1 MSAGY
6 AALHW
11 ATLNYGLS
19 LRRPWLSVHATTPFG
34 LVSGFLLGRTW
45 TLSFTETG
53 RLTGFGELVWVFTV
67 PATLWLLGVH
77 FRWWARAKARYWS
90 DGDER
95 IEHIVRMLVCWYVGI
110 AAAVK
115 VRVRCR
121 EGHIAVTAPVD
132 AVDARRIEDIVMT
145 RFPSRFT
152 VGVQTTLPADVYWAV
167 YRSELRPFGIRL
179 AAHTPARGCA
189 GALCGRP
196 RHSRRRDH
204 RIRLLARS
212 GPGAGHRTRGS
223 EGILRRHGSLVPRT
237 ARRRGEAWRKKRS
250 GLPCGTR
257 SASFKPLRRT
267 LRNSLVQLENE
278 AVVTDYKELAVGRVF
293 DRPYGV
299 TAGQGA
305 KQLARLRVPTAA
317 GFGRY
322 RRWPRPGRRARRRW
336 PKRSSSYPKVAGLA
350 LRSPDPRR
358 LPAGLCLRCTTL
370 TVRRK
375 GHHVRPVGVALEHVD
390 GAAIGGVPDADRRVL
405 TGARD
410 QLAVRREYS
419 REARPVWPSSVR
431 IGAPVCASHTRTVPS
446 LPAVTNI
453 LPSGEKLTERM

>member
-1 MSAGY
+1 MKFNYWRVPELREALIEGAAVAMRPALLAGVAVSGVVLFLAVSGLVWFFGRCVFVDVYPAPACRLLPSYDVGGWAAYLTGLAVMSVGY

-167 YRSELRPFGIRL
+167 YRSELGPSGYVSPPIRPPVAVPVPFV
-179 AAHTPARGCA
+179 A
-189 GALCGRP
+189 GLVILGVVIIVFAFW
-196 RHSRRRDH
+196 H
-204 RIRLLARS
+204 
-212 GPGAGHRTRGS
+212 GPGLAP
-223 EGILRRHGSLVPRT
+223 GIGPEDLR
-237 ARRRGEAWRKKRS
+237 A
-250 GLPCGTR
+250 
-257 SASFKPLRRT
+257 F
-267 LRNSLVQLENE
+267 
-278 AVVTDYKELAVGRVF
+278 F
-293 DRPYGV
+293 GV
-299 TAGQGA
+299 TA
-305 KQLARLRVPTAA
+305 P
-317 GFGRY
+317 
-322 RRWPRPGRRARRRW
+322 
-336 PKRSSSYPKVAGLA
+336 
-350 LRSPDPRR
+350 
-358 LPAGLCLRCTTL
+358 
-370 TVRRK
+370 
-375 GHHVRPVGVALEHVD
+375 
-390 GAAIGGVPDADRRVL
+390 
-405 TGARD
+405 
-410 QLAVRREYS
+410 
-419 REARPVWPSSVR
+419 
-431 IGAPVCASHTRTVPS
+431 
-446 LPAVTNI
+446 
-453 LPSGEKLTERM
+453 

>member
-1 MSAGY
+1 MAVKKFNYWRAPSFEALIEGAAVVMRPRSWAWRSAASSCFLRCQVSSGSSAVASSWTCPAPACRLLPSYDGAAYLTGLAVMSAGY

-167 YRSELRPFGIRL
+167 YRSELGPSGYVSPPIRP
-179 AAHTPARGCA
+179 PW
-189 GALCGRP
+189 LCRCP
-196 RHSRRRDH
+196 LWQARHSRRRDH

-212 GPGAGHRTRGS
+212 GLAPGIGPEDLGASSASRLLNAS
-223 EGILRRHGSLVPRT
+223 E
-237 ARRRGEAWRKKRS
+237 ARRGEMGKS
-250 GLPCGTR
+250 GAGYRGTR
-257 SASFKPLRRT
+257 SASFKPLG
-267 LRNSLVQLENE
+267 
-278 AVVTDYKELAVGRVF
+278 GR
-293 DRPYGV
+293 
-299 TAGQGA
+299 
-305 KQLARLRVPTAA
+305 
-317 GFGRY
+317 
-322 RRWPRPGRRARRRW
+322 
-336 PKRSSSYPKVAGLA
+336 
-350 LRSPDPRR
+350 
-358 LPAGLCLRCTTL
+358 
-370 TVRRK
+370 
-375 GHHVRPVGVALEHVD
+375 
-390 GAAIGGVPDADRRVL
+390 
-405 TGARD
+405 
-410 QLAVRREYS
+410 
-419 REARPVWPSSVR
+419 
-431 IGAPVCASHTRTVPS
+431 
-446 LPAVTNI
+446 
-453 LPSGEKLTERM
+453 